1 MKKILFLPI
10 FAGSINAAE
19 IVAGEKSDLNLTAI
33 TLFLIFVF
41 ATLIITYFSAR
52 KASGSNF
59 YTAGGGISGFN
70 NGMAMAG
77 DFMSAASFLG
87 ISALVFTNGF
97 DGLLYAI
104 GFLAGWPVVLFL
116 IAEKFRNLGKY
127 TFTDIAAFRLKQRPI
142 RAISAISALVCLC
155 FYLIAQMVG
164 AGELIKML
172 FGLDYNIAVVIVGLL
187 MVVYVFFGGM
197 HATTWVQIIKAGL
210 LLIGVSILAFLV
222 LKASNFDITTYFND
236 AIKVHPKGEAILNPG
251 GFITDWVSAVSLG
264 MALMFGTAGLPHI
277 LMRFFTVNSAK
288 EARKSTFWATIFMS
302 YFYVLVFIIGF
313 GAIAFLTG
321 KDVMGGTNMISI
333 ELARILGGNAFYGFI
348 CAVAFATYL
357 QLFQD

>member
-87 ISALVFTNGF
+87 ISTLVFTNGF

-142 RAISAISALVCLC
+142 RAISAISALVCL
-155 FYLIAQMVG
+155 
-164 AGELIKML
+164 
-172 FGLDYNIAVVIVGLL
+172 
-187 MVVYVFFGGM
+187 
-197 HATTWVQIIKAGL
+197 
-210 LLIGVSILAFLV
+210 
-222 LKASNFDITTYFND
+222 
-236 AIKVHPKGEAILNPG
+236 
-251 GFITDWVSAVSLG
+251 
-264 MALMFGTAGLPHI
+264 
-277 LMRFFTVNSAK
+277 
-288 EARKSTFWATIFMS
+288 
-302 YFYVLVFIIGF
+302 
-313 GAIAFLTG
+313 
-321 KDVMGGTNMISI
+321 
-333 ELARILGGNAFYGFI
+333 
-348 CAVAFATYL
+348 
-357 QLFQD
+357 